1 MLHMHMT
8 YKRMLRGATRMA
20 LSCLTLLGAML
31 PVACVYEQ
39 IPEAYDEADTYIHLN
54 LISSETN
61 TRGVSD
67 EHQGTVDENTI
78 TSLRVWAFDA
88 DSKSVGGTALCY
100 KEETALNA
108 TTGLHTFTMKLPRMT
123 GGRPLK
129 KIDLDILANAESGSN
144 LATPAENR
152 QLTRQELQEKVVSE
166 SFGLNAQGDPQC
178 VVVPAGGLPMSRIVQ
193 DIPIEGYVTEAPN
206 VTNPTINI
214 PLTRAVSKLHFF
226 FSRRSNAG
234 TEQVEVTGIEVGAG
248 TVPEASLVF
257 PLPVTFASPIPADL
271 TDTRSYSSYVNHAV
285 RRMGTIKAS
294 GIPELD
300 EPKSLIRGTSEDAE
314 AYMARLANAGMT
326 SHYLTYLR
334 ETDQEVPITIH
345 YRLGEGGSEKAAT
358 VNVLAGDLRRNHE
371 VVVYGYFLEGGLLA
385 VEPQV
390 LPWAET
396 SNFNFADKCE
406 VKLTHGTVTLD
417 ATGNYIAISYQD
429 WTTGAAISGSPLITF
444 DVNTGARRWVLQT
457 DNPAFG
463 FLVEGE
469 TQLRDQLTGYDG
481 TVNFYLMPRVKV
493 DEALEQNRKASIFMT
508 LPESDNSRLLINV
521 GENSLPGG
529 DDHID
534 FWQKS

>member
-8 YKRMLRGATRMA
+8 YKTMLKGAARMA

-54 LISSETN
+54 LISSETS

-108 TTGLHTFTMKLPRMT
+108 TTGIHTFTMKLPRMT
-123 GGRPLK
+123 GGTPLK
-129 KIDLDILANAESGSN
+129 KIDLYILANAESGSN
-144 LATPAENR
+144 LTTPADNR
-152 QLTRQELQEKVVSE
+152 QLTRQALQEKVVSE
-166 SFGLNAQGDPQC
+166 SFGLNTQGDPQC
-178 VVVPAGGLPMSRIVQ
+178 VVVPGKGLPMSRIVE
-193 DIPIEGYVTEAPN
+193 DIPIDRYVTEDPSA
-206 VTNPTINI
+206 TNPTINI

-234 TEQVEVTGIEVGAG
+234 TDQVEVTGIEVGAG
-248 TVPEASLVF
+248 TVPDASLVF
-257 PLPVTFASPIPADL
+257 PLPVPFASPVPADL
-271 TDTRSYSSYVNHAV
+271 TDTRNYTDYVAYPV
-285 RRMGTIKAS
+285 RRTGSIKAAS
-294 GIPELD
+294 IPEV
-300 EPKSLIRGTSEDAE
+300 ENPKSLVRGSAEDAE
-314 AYMARLANAGMT
+314 AYMARLANAGMS

-334 ETDQEVPITIH
+334 ETDKEVPITIR
-345 YRLGEGGSEKAAT
+345 YRLSEGGSEKSAT
-358 VNVLAGDLRRNHE
+358 VNVVAGDLRRNHE
-371 VVVYGYFLEGGLLA
+371 VVIYGYFLEGGLLA

-390 LPWAET
+390 LPWTET
-396 SNFNFADKCE
+396 SLFSFADRCE
-406 VKLTHGTVTLD
+406 VKLTHGTVTTTAD
-417 ATGNYIAISYQD
+417 GQRVAIDYQN
-429 WTTGAAISGSPLITF
+429 WTTGATISGSPLITF
-444 DVNTGARRWVLQT
+444 DINTGARRWVLQT

-469 TQLRDQLTGYDG
+469 SELRDQLTGYDG

-521 GENSLPGG
+521 GENSLPGE

-534 FWQKS
+534 FWQRS

>member
-129 KIDLDILANAESGSN
+129 KIDLYILANAESGSN

-314 AYMARLANAGMT
+314 AYMA
-326 SHYLTYLR
+326 
-334 ETDQEVPITIH
+334 
-345 YRLGEGGSEKAAT
+345 
-358 VNVLAGDLRRNHE
+358 
-371 VVVYGYFLEGGLLA
+371 
-385 VEPQV
+385 
-390 LPWAET
+390 
-396 SNFNFADKCE
+396 
-406 VKLTHGTVTLD
+406 
-417 ATGNYIAISYQD
+417 
-429 WTTGAAISGSPLITF
+429 
-444 DVNTGARRWVLQT
+444 
-457 DNPAFG
+457 
-463 FLVEGE
+463 
-469 TQLRDQLTGYDG
+469 
-481 TVNFYLMPRVKV
+481 
-493 DEALEQNRKASIFMT
+493 
-508 LPESDNSRLLINV
+508 
-521 GENSLPGG
+521 
-529 DDHID
+529 
-534 FWQKS
+534 

>member
-88 DSKSVGGTALCY
+88 DSKPVGGTALCY

-108 TTGLHTFTMKLPRMT
+108 TTGLHTFTMKLPRMS

-129 KIDLDILANAESGSN
+129 KIDLYILANAESGSN
-144 LATPAENR
+144 LTTPADNR
-152 QLTRQELQEKVVSE
+152 QLTRQALQEKVVSE
-166 SFGLNAQGDPQC
+166 SFGLNTQGDPQC
-178 VVVPAGGLPMSRIVQ
+178 VVVPAGGLPMSRIVE
-193 DIPIEGYVTEAPN
+193 DIPIERYVTDAPN

-248 TVPEASLVF
+248 TVPSASLVF
-257 PLPVTFASPIPADL
+257 PLPVPFANPIPTDL
-271 TDTRSYSSYVNHAV
+271 TDTRNYTDYVTYAV
-285 RRMGTIKAS
+285 RRSGSIKAA

-334 ETDQEVPITIH
+334 ETDKEVPITIH

-406 VKLTHGTVTLD
+406 VKLTHGAVTTTAD
-417 ATGNYIAISYQD
+417 GKRVVIEHQD
-429 WTTGAAISGSPLITF
+429 WTTGATIVGSPLITF

-469 TQLRDQLTGYDG
+469 NELRDQLTGYDG

-493 DEALEQNRKASIFMT
+493 DEALEQNREASIFMT

-534 FWQKS
+534 FWQRK

>member
-1 MLHMHMT
+1 
-8 YKRMLRGATRMA
+8 MLRGATRMA

-129 KIDLDILANAESGSN
+129 KIDLYILANAESGSN

-271 TDTRSYSSYVNHAV
+271 TDTRNYTDYVAYPV
-285 RRMGTIKAS
+285 RRTGSIKAAS
-294 GIPELD
+294 ISEV
-300 EPKSLIRGTSEDAE
+300 ENPKSLVRGSAEDAE
-314 AYMARLANAGMT
+314 TYMARLANAGMS

-334 ETDQEVPITIH
+334 ETDKEVPITIR
-345 YRLGEGGSEKAAT
+345 YRLSEGGSEKSAT
-358 VNVLAGDLRRNHE
+358 VNVVAGDLRRNHE
-371 VVVYGYFLEGGLLA
+371 VVVYGYFLEGGLLT

-390 LPWAET
+390 LPWTET
-396 SNFNFADKCE
+396 SLFSFADRCE
-406 VKLTHGTVTLD
+406 VKLTHGTVTTTD
-417 ATGNYIAISYQD
+417 DGQRVAIDYQN
-429 WTTGAAISGSPLITF
+429 WTTGATVSGSPLITF
-444 DVNTGARRWVLQT
+444 DINTGARRWVLQT

-469 TQLRDQLTGYDG
+469 SELRDQLTGYDG

-521 GENSLPGG
+521 GENSLPGE

-534 FWQKS
+534 FWQRS